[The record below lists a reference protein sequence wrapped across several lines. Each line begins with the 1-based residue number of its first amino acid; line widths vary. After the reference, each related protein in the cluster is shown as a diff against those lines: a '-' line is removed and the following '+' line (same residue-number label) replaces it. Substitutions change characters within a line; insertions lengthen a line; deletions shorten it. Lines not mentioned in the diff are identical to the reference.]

1 MTTIYFRQIG
11 VLLRRLAVCY
21 LIYFICRL
29 LFFLANRSF
38 FPDTGLSN
46 LIEDSFYGLRFDSF
60 SIVASNS
67 LFILLSLLPFN
78 FFARHGYQ
86 RLLFWI
92 FVVCNTVA
100 VAFNCI
106 DVAYFP
112 FIRKRSSADLLAQM
126 GGQSD
131 LLKLAPQFLRDFWW
145 AALFFVA
152 LIWGMIL
159 LYRRVNSDLKGR
171 YVSAHPLSWLTVV
184 FVFVLSAGF
193 SVLAVRG
200 GLQRVPID
208 IVNAG
213 SVNGPAET
221 PIVLNTPFTLL
232 KSVNQKAVEDYHFF
246 SDAELERIYSPR
258 HHFNHATMQKKNVVV
273 LILESFSKEY
283 TSLGKTVSVTP
294 FLDSLMQHS
303 LVFTNAFSNGAK
315 SIEGIPAILSSLPSL
330 MENPFINSIY
340 ANNVQTSFA
349 TLLKPEGY
357 STAFFHGGING
368 TMNFDDW
375 APSAGYDRYYGRD
388 EYKNDKDFDNFWGIW
403 DEPFLQY
410 ALQKMNELPKPFH
423 SAVFTL
429 SSHHPYFVPHRY
441 ETIFPKG
448 PLENSQSIRY
458 ADYSLKRFFEE
469 AKKTDWYANTFF
481 ILTADH
487 ASISEHRF
495 YRCAAGSQ
503 CIPILFFSPD
513 SSLAGENAASFSQI
527 DILPSAMDLLGYH
540 KPFFAFGKSFRSN
553 AFPTTWF
560 YAGGNHHVY
569 NDSLVYFINNNQLV
583 RAYNYR
589 QDSVL
594 DVNLL
599 GRHPTED
606 SLVLTRFEAFIQ
618 TYNKTLIH
626 NSGGTK

>member
-11 VLLRRLAVCY
+11 ILLRRLAVCY

-29 LFFLANRSF
+29 LFFFANRSF
-38 FPDTGLSN
+38 FPDADLSN
-46 LIEDSFYGLRFDSF
+46 LLVDSFYGLRFDSF
-60 SIVASNS
+60 SIVATNS
-67 LFILLSLLPFN
+67 LFILLSLLPGN
-78 FFARHGYQ
+78 FFTHRIYQ
-86 RLLFWI
+86 KILFWL
-92 FVVCNTVA
+92 FVVLNTVA

-112 FIRKRSSADLLAQM
+112 FIRKRSSADLLEQM

-145 AALFFVA
+145 AVLFFVV
-152 LIWGMIL
+152 LIWLMIF

-171 YVSAHPLSWLTVV
+171 YTTARPLSWLAVA
-184 FVFVLSAGF
+184 VLFLLGAGF

-213 SVNGPAET
+213 AVNGPAET
-221 PIVLNTPFTLL
+221 PIVLNTPFTLI
-232 KSVNQKAVEDYHFF
+232 KSVNQTAVEEHHFF
-246 SDAELERIYSPR
+246 SDAELLRIYNPQ
-258 HHFNHATMQKKNVVV
+258 HQFNHTALQKKNVVV

-283 TSLGKTVSVTP
+283 TALGGTMGATP
-294 FLDSLMQHS
+294 FLDSLMKQS

-315 SIEGIPAILSSLPSL
+315 SIEGIPSILSGLPSL

-340 ANNVQTSFA
+340 ANNGQTSFA

-375 APSAGYDRYYGRD
+375 APSAGYDHYYGRD

-410 ALQKMNELPKPFH
+410 SLQKMNELPKPFH

-429 SSHHPYFVPHRY
+429 SSHHPYFVPKRY
-441 ETIFPKG
+441 ENIFPKG

-458 ADYSLKRFFEE
+458 ADHSLKRFFEE
-469 AKKTDWYANTFF
+469 AKKTDWYANTLF

-487 ASISEHRF
+487 ASISESRF
-495 YRCAAGSQ
+495 YSCSAGSQ

-513 SSLAGENAASFSQI
+513 GSLKGEHPNAFSQI
-527 DILPSAMDLLGYH
+527 DILPSAMDLLGYQ
-540 KPFFAFGKSFRSN
+540 KPFFAFGKSFRSD

-569 NDSLVYFINNNQLV
+569 NDSLIYFVNADQLT

-589 QDSVL
+589 RDSVL
-594 DVNLL
+594 DVDVL
-599 GRHPTED
+599 GRYPRTD
-606 SLVLTRFEAFIQ
+606 STVLTHYKAFMQ
-618 TYNKTLIH
+618 TYNHTMIH
-626 NSGGTK
+626 NLGSMK